1 MAKIL
6 AVEDEHLVRSLIV
19 ETLESEGHSVLDA
32 PDGEEALSIVRR
44 QPDIDMI
51 VTDIRM
57 PKVDGFALALSARQV
72 QPGIA
77 LLFMT
82 GYTGAN
88 PPQALA
94 GEKMLHKPFAPEDL
108 VSAIDTILAKRT
120 P

>member
-32 PDGEEALSIVRR
+32 PDGEEALSIFRQ
-44 QPDIDMI
+44 QPDIDLI

-57 PKVDGFALALSARQV
+57 PKLDGFALALSARDV
-72 QPGIA
+72 HPGICV
-77 LLFMT
+77 LFMT

-94 GEKMLHKPFAPEDL
+94 REKMLHKPFAPEDL
-108 VSAIDTILAKRT
+108 ISAIDAILARRSS
-120 P
+120 